1 MLKVPDH
8 QVAGHQ
14 AGHGHPGPLIDDSG
28 RFYKPLQDDDRGAIE
43 AAFYTSFSSNTR
55 VPDHIRRFFPVFY
68 GTKLLEASD
77 GSGQWPH
84 LVLEDVV
91 SGLSHPSVMDVKIGS
106 RTWYPEASEDYI
118 QRCFM
123 KDRKTSS
130 LDLGFRISGLQLY
143 GSEESGLWKPD
154 RKLVQHLSADEVRV
168 VLKKFVSSNSP
179 IDPNLNPDCS
189 FASSVYGGSS
199 GILAQLLELKSWF
212 EDQTIYHLNS
222 CSVLMVYDKK
232 KELKG
237 ESSDA
242 IVKLIDFAHV
252 TEGNGI
258 IDHNFVGGLCSL
270 IKFISDILTS
280 PDECTTKACLQNSD
294 NNNEEILTGQK
305 IHSIIAVHVIMLFQV
320 MGRKIIC
327 LKRKQRA
334 WKEMA
339 MATTE
344 LSQFAQ
350 VAIKILRLWVAFSRT
365 TLLSCNGK
373 KGYLPDSYYR
383 QASFLHQWLPCK
395 NPNSVA
401 ASDFK
406 SSKLSHPG
414 DTHNFLR
421 SSLTLDMAADFP
433 GLNTL
438 GLSIARTDLE
448 VDGLTVPHSH
458 PRASEILFVS
468 TGLVIAG
475 FFDTQKKLFLRTLK
489 PGEVFVVPQGLLH
502 FIINYGDEA
511 AVIFS
516 VLNSQNP
523 GVAKIVDATFESDE
537 EMMDKLARKMKSAA
551 GMELEEDGIQN
562 VSLTEF
568 NHVHTQ

>member
-91 SGLSHPSVMDVKIGS
+91 SGLSHPSVMDVKIGC

-130 LDLGFRISGLQLY
+130 LYLGFRISGLQLY
-143 GSEESGLWKPD
+143 GSQESGLWKPE
-154 RKLVQHLSADEVRV
+154 RKLVQNLSADEVRV

-179 IDPNLNPDCS
+179 TDPNLNPDCS

-242 IVKLIDFAHV
+242 KVKLIDFAHV

-280 PDECTTKACLQNSD
+280 PDECTTKVCLQNSD
-294 NNNEEILTGQK
+294 NNNEEILTG
-305 IHSIIAVHVIMLFQV
+305 SNE
-320 MGRKIIC
+320 C
-327 LKRKQRA
+327 
-334 WKEMA
+334 
-339 MATTE
+339 TT
-344 LSQFAQ
+344 
-350 VAIKILRLWVAFSRT
+350 
-365 TLLSCNGK
+365 
-373 KGYLPDSYYR
+373 
-383 QASFLHQWLPCK
+383 
-395 NPNSVA
+395 
-401 ASDFK
+401 
-406 SSKLSHPG
+406 KLS
-414 DTHNFLR
+414 L
-421 SSLTLDMAADFP
+421 
-433 GLNTL
+433 
-438 GLSIARTDLE
+438 
-448 VDGLTVPHSH
+448 
-458 PRASEILFVS
+458 
-468 TGLVIAG
+468 
-475 FFDTQKKLFLRTLK
+475 
-489 PGEVFVVPQGLLH
+489 
-502 FIINYGDEA
+502 
-511 AVIFS
+511 
-516 VLNSQNP
+516 
-523 GVAKIVDATFESDE
+523 
-537 EMMDKLARKMKSAA
+537 
-551 GMELEEDGIQN
+551 
-562 VSLTEF
+562 
-568 NHVHTQ
+568 